1 MDHTSAATII
11 DAFTRRS
18 VVVLGDYYL
27 DEYLHCAIRGIS
39 PEMPVLRMLAERR
52 EHAPGA
58 AGNLAANLSRLGA
71 KVRAVGA
78 VGADAAGAGLK
89 RLLDGCGVDARGL
102 LEAPE
107 RSTGVL
113 SRVLAARG
121 DGEGHYHHL
130 RVDYEPS
137 RPLSKDLA
145 DRLLEE
151 LGRSMRGADA
161 LYLADYDENRPPVG
175 VLAAPVAGSAMR
187 AAREAG
193 LTVYAASRLRPGDFA
208 GADCLICNEREAGLL
223 GFAPGGS
230 PAALVQDIKR
240 RMEIGTLCV
249 TRGESGVI
257 CASDAGTIERPAY
270 TSPAGPAAKDA
281 CGAGDTFGAALLLAT
296 LSGAGLEAAL
306 ELAGVAAA
314 LAVRKAQTGAVS
326 GAEILREIRYP
337 GVRNDKLV
345 SVHELAALLDDLRPT
360 KKIVFTNGC
369 FDLFH
374 SGHVHLLRSAR
385 SFGDVLVVAINS
397 DRSTAENKG
406 SGRPVLSERHRV
418 EILTALDFVDYVT
431 VFDELTPINIIRRL
445 RPHVLVKGGDYT
457 PDKVVGRD
465 IVASY
470 GGEVRIV
477 KHEGHSTTSLIRS
490 IKGASDGTRPA

>member
-1 MDHTSAATII
+1 MDQSRAASTI
-11 DAFTRRS
+11 DAFRRRS

-27 DEYLHCAIRGIS
+27 DEYQHCAIRGIS

-78 VGADAAGAGLK
+78 VGEDQAGERLK
-89 RLLDGCGVDARGL
+89 ELLEDCGVDTGGLAAAR
-102 LEAPE
+102 E

-113 SRVLAARG
+113 SRILAARG
-121 DGEGHYHHL
+121 DGQGHYHHL

-137 RPLSKDLA
+137 CALSQELA
-145 DRLLEE
+145 GHVLER
-151 LGRSMRGADA
+151 LGRSMKGAEA
-161 LYLADYDENRPPVG
+161 LYLADYDENRPPIG
-175 VLAAPVAGSAMR
+175 ALARPIAVSAIA
-187 AAREAG
+187 AAREARVP
-193 LTVYAASRLRPGDFA
+193 VYASSRLHPADFA
-208 GADCLICNEREAGLL
+208 GADCLICNEREAALL
-223 GFAPGGS
+223 GYAAGS
-230 PAALVQDIKR
+230 AAGLVQDIR
-240 RMEIGTLCV
+240 DRMGLGVLCI
-249 TRGESGVI
+249 TRGEAGVI
-257 CASDAGTIERPAY
+257 CASDSGMLERAAHA
-270 TSPAGPAAKDA
+270 SPAGPAAKDA
-281 CGAGDTFGAALLLAT
+281 CGAGDTFGATLMLAT
-296 LSGAGLEAAL
+296 LSGADLETAL

-337 GVRNDKLV
+337 GVRNEKLV
-345 SVHELAALLDDLRPT
+345 SEEELAGLLDDLRPT

-385 SFGDVLVVAINS
+385 AFGDVLVVAVNS

-406 SGRPVLSERHRV
+406 AGRPVLSERHRV
-418 EILTALDFVDYVT
+418 EILAALDFVDYVT
-431 VFDELTPINIIRRL
+431 VFDQLTPISIIRRL

-457 PDKVVGRD
+457 ADQVVGKD
-465 IVASY
+465 IVTAY

-477 KHEGHSTTSLIRS
+477 KHEGHSTTSLIRF
-490 IKGASDGTRPA
+490 IKEASDGTRPA